1 MSAVFSPMGICPDRK
16 AEEVTDMKKKKPG
29 FFYPLITILVAI
41 AVWEAVTRI
50 FSIPSYILPGPVEVA
65 AALGKDFS
73 LILYHA
79 ASTLAEGAI
88 GIAISIGISILIA
101 IWMDHFPLAKKTVYP
116 LLVISQTVPVMAI
129 APLLIIWFGF
139 GIAPKI
145 ILVVVMC
152 FFPITVNMTDGF
164 SQVDRDCLNMFRVWK
179 ASEGQ
184 IYRHL
189 KFPCALPY
197 FFSGLRISVTW
208 MLVSAILS
216 EWLGGDRGIGV
227 YMLRAK
233 QTYALDKVFAAVIF
247 VVLMSL
253 VLIGI
258 LNLIRKK
265 AIYWTGTV

>member
-1 MSAVFSPMGICPDRK
+1 MRK
-16 AEEVTDMKKKKPG
+16 EKNS
-29 FFYPLITILVAI
+29 FIYPLITILAAVI
-41 AVWEAVTRI
+41 VWEIVVRV
-50 FSIPSYILPGPVEVA
+50 FKIPSYILPGPLQVLQA
-65 AALGKDFS
+65 FRGDFS
-73 LILYHA
+73 LIMHHA
-79 ASTLAEGAI
+79 GATLWEGAV
-88 GIAISIGISILIA
+88 GIGISVGLSVLIA
-101 IWMDHFPLAKKTVYP
+101 VWMDRFPLVKKTVYP

-145 ILVVVMC
+145 LLVVVMC
-152 FFPITVNMTDGF
+152 FFPITVNLTDGF

-179 ASEGQ
+179 ATEGQ

-208 MLVSAILS
+208 MLVAAILS

-253 VLIGI
+253 ALIGI
-258 LNLIRKK
+258 LNLIRRKV
-265 AIYWTGTV
+265 IYWNGTI